1 MGNREKIKSSAVEA
15 ARKRAR
21 PISVADRDDRAAKHD
36 LVEHRREKRGSMM
49 IVFGK
54 AGLTINADN
63 EAVTMVPVIVLL
75 VVVAAIVIV
84 ALRVTG

>member
-1 MGNREKIKSSAVEA
+1 
-15 ARKRAR
+15 
-21 PISVADRDDRAAKHD
+21 
-36 LVEHRREKRGSMM
+36 M